1 MVRFTFRDMMFNHGI
16 SCDIGSGKRSIQKDL
31 SKKMTLEQNDIELSE
46 RQVIDVSR
54 ERRLQVPKQVY
65 LLW

>member
-1 MVRFTFRDMMFNHGI
+1 MKIKIKKSKEADSNEGVAVLDGM
-16 SCDIGSGKRSIQKDL
+16 IQKDL